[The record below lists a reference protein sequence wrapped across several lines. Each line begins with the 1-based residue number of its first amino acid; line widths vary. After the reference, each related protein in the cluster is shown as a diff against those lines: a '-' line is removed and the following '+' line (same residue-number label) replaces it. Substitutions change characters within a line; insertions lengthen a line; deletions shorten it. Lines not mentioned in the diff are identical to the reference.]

1 MRRTWRLENGRLN
14 PHRCQRCQATTD
26 HTIMSMFN
34 TQIISM
40 ACKDK
45 ERRHP
50 RYHEAVNA
58 DCEAVQRGNTNFL
71 GIGKPEDLAPASSA
85 QASRNPRCARRRC
98 CF

>member
-1 MRRTWRLENGRLN
+1 MRKTWRIGNGRLN
-14 PHRCQRCQATTD
+14 PRRCQRCQATTD

-34 TQIISM
+34 TQIICM

-58 DCEAVQRGNTNFL
+58 ECEAVQRGNTNFL
-71 GIGKPEDLAPASSA
+71 GIGKPEDL
-85 QASRNPRCARRRC
+85 
-98 CF
+98 